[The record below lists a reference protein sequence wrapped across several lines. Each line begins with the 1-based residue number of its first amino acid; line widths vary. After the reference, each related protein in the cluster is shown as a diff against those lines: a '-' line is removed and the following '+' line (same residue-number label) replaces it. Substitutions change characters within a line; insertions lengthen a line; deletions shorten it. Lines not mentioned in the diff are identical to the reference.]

1 MFLGIFQTELGVKLG
16 DGDYF
21 LLLILL
27 ITYLVLLFFVFISNF

>member
-27 ITYLVLLFFVFISNF
+27 ITFGFVIFCFYF